1 MPMLAH
7 FADGSEAVERRRSA
21 RRSLQLDIAGAPES
35 ASAQVTIHDLSLSGA
50 LLETSIALGIGER
63 FSVELPH
70 AGGVEAVVVWNSGEF
85 YGCQF
90 TAPIPPAAL
99 SAALLLSPPRPPA
112 DVAALPPSPIT
123 ELKQL
128 NDQVEQLA
136 QKVEQAI
143 EKLSRKSDGGSK

>member
-7 FADGSEAVERRRSA
+7 FADASESADRRSSV
-21 RRSLQLDIAGAPES
+21 RRALQLNVSGAP
-35 ASAQVTIHDLSLSGA
+35 ASAAQVKILDLSLSGA
-50 LLETSIALGIGER
+50 LLETSITLNVGES

-90 TAPIPPAAL
+90 SAPIPPAAL
-99 SAALLLSPPRPPA
+99 SAALLLSPPRPPIE
-112 DVAALPPSPIT
+112 VAALPADPVT

-128 NDQVEQLA
+128 NEQVERLA
-136 QKVEQAI
+136 HKVEEAI
-143 EKLSRKSDGGSK
+143 ERLSRKTNGSSK

>member
-1 MPMLAH
+1 MPMFAH
-7 FADGSEAVERRRSA
+7 FAEQLGAADRRRST
-21 RRSLQLDIAGAPES
+21 RRALQLDVPGAPT
-35 ASAQVTIHDLSLSGA
+35 ASRQVTIHDLSLSGA
-50 LLETSIALGIGER
+50 LLETSIALGVGEN

-90 TAPIPPAAL
+90 KAPIAPAAL
-99 SAALLLSPPRPPA
+99 SAALLLSPPRAPSEA
-112 DVAALPPSPIT
+112 AALRTDPVT

-128 NDQVEQLA
+128 NEQVEQLA

-143 EKLSRKSDGGSK
+143 EKLSRKSDGGPK

>member
-90 TAPIPPAAL
+90 TAPIPPAAW
-99 SAALLLSPPRPPA
+99 
-112 DVAALPPSPIT
+112 
-123 ELKQL
+123 
-128 NDQVEQLA
+128 
-136 QKVEQAI
+136 
-143 EKLSRKSDGGSK
+143 